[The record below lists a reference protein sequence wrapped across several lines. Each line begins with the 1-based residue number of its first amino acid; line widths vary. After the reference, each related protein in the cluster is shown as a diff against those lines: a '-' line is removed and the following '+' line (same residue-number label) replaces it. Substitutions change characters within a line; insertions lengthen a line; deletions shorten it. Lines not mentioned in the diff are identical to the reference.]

1 MKFVCQIIFN
11 TNYNIM
17 EEIFDNEAALNFS
30 KPNRLKTHP
39 LGKTNYDIWYED
51 KPHTDAITKNWG
63 KIRGILKKN
72 VGKDFSKV
80 RNEIIQKCARN
91 DYEKYLIKDYL
102 QTYVY
107 TYTEAEN
114 DDKLSYLEDMFY
126 TDSNGLVRHRT
137 NREPKDKQYATFTT
151 PIEDR
156 LYHYTLRDDISD
168 DDDVRK
174 YIMLQFFKEFGADYI
189 IKTFKEDEVNNIC
202 RKISDDANLIKKAD
216 EKRYNNYLNL
226 IKHYGKQYNDEDFVK
241 YYFFKKHCVNPQVT
255 VERNSK
261 EYWKLRKCQHKE
273 ISNAI

>member
-1 MKFVCQIIFN
+1 
-11 TNYNIM
+11 M
-17 EEIFDNEAALNFS
+17 EEFFDDEVSLNFS
-30 KPNRLKTHP
+30 KPNRKKTHP
-39 LGKTNYDIWYED
+39 FGKSNHDSWYED
-51 KPHTDAITKNWG
+51 KPHTDVIAKNWD

-72 VGKDFSKV
+72 IGKDFSKV

-102 QTYVY
+102 QAYVY
-107 TYTEAEN
+107 TYAEAEN

-156 LYHYTLRDDISD
+156 FYHYTLRDDISD
-168 DDDVRK
+168 NDDVRK

-189 IKTFKEDEVNNIC
+189 IKTFKEDEVNSIC
-202 RKISDDANLIKKAD
+202 RKISGDANLIKKAD